1 MKGSILVLP
10 INRVHKKSNNAEKN
24 YVCDICGYRTDEKQN
39 LSKHTK
45 AVHNKQKCPY
55 CDYRAVSKNYVEVHI
70 DRMHQV
76 EHGGDLNHIC
86 SHCGKGFLFKF
97 SLTAHVYRYPWAY
110 VHQYL
115 ILTLESRD
123 SCLRKHNA
131 ILLLLRQ
138 NI

>member
-97 SLTAHVYRYPWAY
+97 SLTAHVYRYP
-110 VHQYL
+110 L
-115 ILTLESRD
+115 GIFSSIPKTLTLELKD
-123 SCLRKHNA
+123 LCLRKHIA
-131 ILLLLRQ
+131 ILYY
-138 NI
+138 NC